1 MPGPVQGI
9 AGQQILHDGTAHGT
23 RFFTGP
29 DHRCTFRVEQRPQ
42 MYSLGHHPYSQV
54 SCPVNHFP
62 GDPADIKTT
71 GIGYPS
77 SVEDN
82 GVAVFLVSCF
92 NQGISTALFA
102 LME

>member
-1 MPGPVQGI
+1 
-9 AGQQILHDGTAHGT
+9 
-23 RFFTGP
+23 
-29 DHRCTFRVEQRPQ
+29 
-42 MYSLGHHPYSQV
+42 
-54 SCPVNHFP
+54 VNHFP

-77 SVEDN
+77 SAEDN
-82 GVAVFLVSCF
+82 GIAFFFVSCF